1 MIKVF
6 MPCSGLGHVQRGF
19 ESFTRECFDVLMNEP
34 SIELTLF
41 KGAGEPREKET
52 TLWNLGRSDWKAFQ
66 VGKLTG
72 RSSYNIEQSTF
83 FVSLLPY
90 IYRENPDI
98 IYFSDI
104 NLGHALWHWQ
114 RLTKKRYKLLFSNGS
129 PLDPPFPRWDY
140 IQQLTPFHLQQAL
153 DAGVPAEKQSLV
165 PYGFHLSSQL
175 QILTSSERKNLRN
188 KLGLPEEQPLILSV
202 GMIDKS
208 HKRMDYL
215 IRELAS
221 LPEPRPYLLLL
232 GQKDTESSEV
242 IDLGLQLLGAN
253 NFQVRT
259 VKHNEVSN
267 YYKIAN
273 IFVLASLREGLPRV
287 LVEAM
292 SHGLPCLVHD
302 YPITQFVV
310 GKDGYLANFELT
322 NSLTGLIRQVLAEG
336 YSESKYYLRYSN
348 IYNRFSWSQL
358 RPHYIEMIHRCA
370 NSEELVS
377 PQNRSQLVKA
387 S

>member
-1 MIKVF
+1 MA
-6 MPCSGLGHVQRGF
+6 L
-19 ESFTRECFDVLMNEP
+19 
-34 SIELTLF
+34 
-41 KGAGEPREKET
+41 A
-52 TLWNLGRSDWKAFQ
+52 
-66 VGKLTG
+66 
-72 RSSYNIEQSTF
+72 TF
-83 FVSLLPY
+83 H
-90 IYRENPDI
+90 E
-98 IYFSDI
+98 
-104 NLGHALWHWQ
+104 
-114 RLTKKRYKLLFSNGS
+114 KRYKLLFSNGS
-129 PLDPPFPRWDY
+129 PQDPPFPRWNY
-140 IQQLTPFHLQQAL
+140 IQQLTPFHLQSAI
-153 DAGVPAEKQSLV
+153 DAGVAAEKQSLV
-165 PYGFHLSSQL
+165 PYGFHLPSQL
-175 QILTSSERKNLRN
+175 QILTSTERKNLRS

-215 IRELAS
+215 IREVAN

-242 IDLGLQLLGAN
+242 IELGMKLLGNN

-292 SHGLPCLVHD
+292 SHGLPCLAHD

-310 GKDGYLANFELT
+310 GKEGYLANFELT
-322 NSLTGLIRQVLAEG
+322 NSLTGLICQVLAEG
-336 YSESKYYLRYSN
+336 FSESKYYLRHLSV
-348 IYNRFSWSQL
+348 YNRFSWDRL
-358 RPHYIEMIHRCA
+358 RPQYIEMIHRCA
-370 NSEELVS
+370 NSEELIS
-377 PQNRSQLVKA
+377 PQNRSQLVGA